1 MTEPATP
8 NHKPSVAGN
17 STLARTKSF
26 LRTQYWIWPLVAAA
40 ILVFVGVFV
49 RRQMEEAMKSQIADN
64 LQTILN
70 SNTEA
75 LRAWV
80 ATMQSRA
87 EALAEDTRVRDLAG
101 SLAPAGSGPE
111 PARTVLLGAVELG
124 KLKVLLQPELE
135 HYGFSGYVLLNR
147 EGIVVAAEREDVLA
161 MKIPPAY
168 TEQLRACFE
177 GRPLVTPP
185 FPSVVAIPGSQGAVR
200 PGTPTMFAAAPVRS
214 AEGNV
219 FAVLCLRIAPE
230 KDFTRILA
238 TARAGHSGET
248 YAFDRRGIL
257 LSESRFDDELKRL
270 GLVPDNPESHSLL
283 TLELRDPLV
292 DLGRGGQS
300 PKRRAEQ
307 PLIRPVAAAIAGEDG
322 VDVSAYRDYR
332 GRPSVGAWRW
342 LKDFDMGL
350 VSELEMAEALAPL
363 QILRFGFGIIFG
375 LLVLAALGLF
385 LLMRTA
391 RRLHETARKAELKA
405 RQLGQYA
412 LDDQIGAGAYGA
424 VYRAHHA
431 LMRRPVAVK
440 LLDPARANEHSI
452 ARFEREVQL
461 TCTLTHP
468 NTIALYDYGR
478 TPDGLFYYAMEF
490 LEGLPLDKLVQKT
503 GRLPE
508 GRVIHVLRQVCS
520 SLAEAHAHRLVHRDI
535 KPANIF
541 LTQRGG
547 IPDFVKVL
555 DFGIVKARN
564 LEGQPEL
571 TGASATPGTP
581 LYMSPEAIQ
590 RPDSVDAR
598 SDIYSLGCVG
608 YYLLT
613 GETVFGGSTL
623 GELLLQ
629 HVRAAPEKPSVR
641 LHEPVSRDLEQLIL
655 SCLAKKPEQRPA
667 SAEALEA
674 SLGKCGAANS
684 WNREQAAEWWGKYE
698 QRGAATTVLPDAAAV
713 VAGQPVIGF

>member
-1 MTEPATP
+1 MTDSAAPGP
-8 NHKPSVAGN
+8 KPSVAGN
-17 STLARTKSF
+17 TTLARTKSF

-49 RRQMEEAMKSQIADN
+49 RRQMEEAMKSQIAEN

-70 SNTEA
+70 GNTEA

-87 EALAEDTRVRDLAG
+87 EAVAEDQRIQDLAA
-101 SLAPAGSGPE
+101 SLARAGAGPE

-124 KLKVLLQPELE
+124 QLKALLQPELE

-147 EGIVVAAEREDVLA
+147 EGMVVAAEREELLA
-161 MKIPPAY
+161 MKVPPASA
-168 TEQLRACFE
+168 EHLRACFE

-185 FPSVVAIPGSQGAVR
+185 FPSVVALPGVTRA
-200 PGTPTMFAAAPVRS
+200 GTPTMFSAAPVRS
-214 AEGNV
+214 ADGEV

-238 TARAGHSGET
+238 TARAGQSGET
-248 YAFDRRGIL
+248 YAFDRKGVL

-270 GLVPDNPESHSLL
+270 GLIPDTPEAQSIL

-292 DLGRGGQS
+292 DLSRGEQS
-300 PKRRAEQ
+300 PRRRAEQ
-307 PLIRPVAAAIAGEDG
+307 SLMRPVAAAIAGEDG
-322 VDVSAYRDYR
+322 VDVSGYRDYR
-332 GRPSVGAWRW
+332 GRPSVGAWKW
-342 LKDFDMGL
+342 LKDLDIGL
-350 VSELEMAEALAPL
+350 VTELEMSEALAPL
-363 QILRFGFGIIFG
+363 RILRVGFGIMFG
-375 LLVLAALGLF
+375 LLVLSALGLF

-391 RRLHETARKAELKA
+391 HRLHETARKAELKA

-412 LDDQIGAGAYGA
+412 LDDQIGSGAYGS
-424 VYRAHHA
+424 VYRAHHS

-490 LEGLPLDKLVQKT
+490 LEGLPLDKMVQKF

-508 GRVIHVLRQVCS
+508 GRVIHILRQVCN
-520 SLAEAHAHRLVHRDI
+520 SLAEAHAHGLVHRDI

-541 LTQRGG
+541 LTERGG

-590 RPDSVDAR
+590 HPDKVDAR
-598 SDIYSLGCVG
+598 SDLYSLGCVG

-613 GETVFGGSTL
+613 GENVFSGATL

-629 HVRAAPEKPSVR
+629 QVRAAPEKPSVR
-641 LHEPVSRDLEQLIL
+641 LHEPVSKDIELILL
-655 SCLAKKPEQRPA
+655 SCLAKKPEHRPA

-674 SLGKCGAANS
+674 ALSKCGAATTWS
-684 WNREQAAEWWGKYE
+684 REEAADWWSKY
-698 QRGAATTVLPDAAAV
+698 QQKGAPSTALPDASFV
-713 VAGQPVIGF
+713 PDQPVIGV